1 MQFDTINTY
10 RNNYVK
16 DCVNNYPIQNNNHC
30 HLLNWHVHLGVIPI
44 PGTSTPNRMKENLN
58 SIDFIMDEEDYNK
71 LSCFEDKQ
79 YRFCDSLPLF
89 GIDIFA

>member
-1 MQFDTINTY
+1 MDLFNEDI
-10 RNNYVK
+10 VK
-16 DCVNNYPIQNNNHC
+16 QLSKKYNRTLGQII
-30 HLLNWHVHLGVIPI
+30 LNWHVHLGVIPI
-44 PGTSTPNRMKENLN
+44 PGTSNPNRMKENLN

>member
-1 MQFDTINTY
+1 
-10 RNNYVK
+10 
-16 DCVNNYPIQNNNHC
+16 
-30 HLLNWHVHLGVIPI
+30 
-44 PGTSTPNRMKENLN
+44 MKENLN

>member
-1 MQFDTINTY
+1 MFNEDI
-10 RNNYVK
+10 VK
-16 DCVNNYPIQNNNHC
+16 QLSKKYNRTLEQII
-30 HLLNWHVHLGVIPI
+30 LNWHVHLGVIPI
-44 PGTSTPNRMKENLN
+44 PGTSNPNRMKENLN

-71 LSCFEDKQ
+71 LSCFGDKQ